1 MSCFEIQE
9 FKIKKSFTT
18 DLQHLSVLSPARC
31 VGLNVLCGTLLQN
44 VVGRVIPKHKVLPPE
59 PLEEAKNP

>member
-9 FKIKKSFTT
+9 FKIKIKKV
-18 DLQHLSVLSPARC
+18 LQQICVLSPARW